1 MSKLEDNFNQR
12 KRSILSS
19 TESFNESLKRIC
31 ERKPNFDQEN
41 YEKMV
46 NEAMEEITKNYEEHK
61 RKLQIKLGK
70 ASSACFQKQKNY
82 CF

>member
-70 ASSACFQKQKNY
+70 AFSVCSQKQKNY